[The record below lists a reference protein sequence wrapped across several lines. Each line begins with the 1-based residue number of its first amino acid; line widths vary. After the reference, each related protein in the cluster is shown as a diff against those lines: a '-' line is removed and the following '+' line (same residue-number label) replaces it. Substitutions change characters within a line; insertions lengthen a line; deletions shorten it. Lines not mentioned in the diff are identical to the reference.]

1 MIIKNKDIIIKYLI
15 ILLPITLVLSIFLA
29 ELFLLIITV
38 FFIKFY
44 IKEKKSIKIFY
55 SFFYLY
61 MFHIFRLVQS
71 LLIKDLILKVIFFIL
86 GFYYIFSQYFII

>member
-38 FFIKFY
+38 FFIKDY
-44 IKEKKSIKIFY
+44 IKEKK
-55 SFFYLY
+55 
-61 MFHIFRLVQS
+61 
-71 LLIKDLILKVIFFIL
+71 KV
-86 GFYYIFSQYFII
+86 